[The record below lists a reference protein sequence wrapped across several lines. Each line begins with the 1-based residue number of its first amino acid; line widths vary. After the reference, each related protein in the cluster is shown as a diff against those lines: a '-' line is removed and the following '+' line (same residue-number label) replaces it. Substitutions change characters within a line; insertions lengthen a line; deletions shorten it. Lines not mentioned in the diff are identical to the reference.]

1 MKLKLL
7 KGLISPIEAK
17 ELNDG
22 TIGDPPLLNIHN
34 SL

>member
-22 TIGDPPLLNIHN
+22 TIGNPP
-34 SL
+34 SAEYPQ